1 MEKKKKFNLSGPIAL
16 LLALLVLAIFIPL
29 NLIFSYSDK
38 VIDMTP
44 SGKYTLNP
52 KTIEVLDQV
61 SDKKIDIY
69 FLAQLNELK
78 ETPRFL
84 PLYHTLTK
92 LEERD
97 NITLTCFD
105 PNENPDLVSKLNPP
119 DELNPTGRYSVGSGD
134 IFVRCEETD
143 TTKWINFKK
152 CFQTDSAG
160 ILEYAGEELI
170 AGALYV
176 CTTGNLPTVYFLSG
190 YSDKTVE
197 KDYAGYASAIRND
210 NYNVG
215 TLDLSAEKKIPED
228 TAIIYLAAPQKDISD
243 ADKEILSDYL
253 DNGGSMSMF
262 LPPCETEGR
271 FKNIE
276 YLLAKFELG
285 MDYNILSET
294 QSDYILYDRD
304 GEKNDKYFRVSFPL
318 PDEDSTEDLTTDI
331 NTLVSTDMTSYMPG
345 ISHARSISY
354 MASGSALIEKGS
366 IIENLPIDMN
376 NMDKFTIKSEPMG
389 GDSDTKEAAKKLTAS
404 PLCMG
409 FYSYNKQTGGKI
421 IVIGSDDIIDDN
433 NFSMHTA
440 GSRILALFSNTWLF
454 DSDVDMGIGNK
465 ENSYDTMKFDS
476 AEQATSTIRIFMI
489 IPVVLAVAGVA
500 VWLKRR
506 NS

>member
-215 TLDLSAEKKIPED
+215 TLDLSVEKKIPED

-294 QSDYILYDRD
+294 KSNYILYDRD
-304 GEKNDKYFRVSFPL
+304 GEKNDKYFRVSYPT
-318 PDEDSTEDLTTDI
+318 PDKDGKTEDLTTDV
-331 NTLVSTDMTSYMPG
+331 NTLLTADTNMYVAG
-345 ISHARSISY
+345 ISNTRSLSY
-354 MASGSALIEKGS
+354 IESGNPLIEIAS
-366 IIENLPIDMN
+366 IIENLPDDMDS
-376 NMDKFTIKSEPMG
+376 DKFSIKSEPMG
-389 GDSDTKEAAKKLTAS
+389 GDDDTKEAAKKLTSS

-433 NFSMHTA
+433 NFSMSTTC
-440 GSRILALFSNTWLF
+440 SRFLALFSNTWLF
-454 DSDVDMGIGNK
+454 DSDIDMGIGNK

-506 NS
+506 YA

>member
-1 MEKKKKFNLSGPIAL
+1 MEKKQKFNLSGPIAL
-16 LLALLVLAIFIPL
+16 LIALLVLVVFVPINI
-29 NLIFSYSDK
+29 IFSYNEK

-52 KTIEVLDQV
+52 RTTEILDGI
-61 SDKKIDIY
+61 SDKKIDVY
-69 FLAQLNELK
+69 FLAQLQELK
-78 ETPRFL
+78 DTPRFL

-119 DELNPTGRYSVGSGD
+119 DDLNPSGRYSVGSGD

-170 AGALYV
+170 TGALYL
-176 CTTGNLPTVYFLSG
+176 CTTGNLPTVYFLTG
-190 YSDKTVE
+190 YSDKTLE
-197 KDYAGYASAIRND
+197 NDYAGYASAIRND
-210 NYNVG
+210 NYNVEE
-215 TLDLSAEKKIPED
+215 LDLSSVDKLPEN
-228 TAIIYLAAPQKDISD
+228 TAIVYLAAPQKDISD
-243 ADKEILSDYL
+243 SDKEKLSDYL
-253 DNGGSMSMF
+253 DNGGSISMF
-262 LPPCETEGR
+262 LPPCETKGR

-294 QSDYILYDRD
+294 QNDYILYDRD
-304 GEKNDKYFRVSFPL
+304 GEKNNKYFRVSFPM
-318 PDEDSTEDLTTDI
+318 PDDDSTEDLTTDI
-331 NTLVSTDMTSYMPG
+331 NTLISTDMSSYMPG
-345 ISHARSISY
+345 ISHSRSLSY
-354 MASGSALIEKGS
+354 MSTGNALIEKAS
-366 IIENLPIDMN
+366 IIENLPIDQN
-376 NMDKFTIKSEPMG
+376 HMDTFTIKSEAMG
-389 GDSDTKEAAKKLTAS
+389 GDDETKAAAEKLSES
-404 PLCMG
+404 PLCLG
-409 FYSYNKQTGGKI
+409 FYSYNKQTGGKLI
-421 IVIGSDDIIDDN
+421 AIGSDDIIDDN

-440 GSRILALFSNTWLF
+440 GSRILALFSNTWLY

-465 ENSYDTMKFDS
+465 SNSYDTMKFSS
-476 AEQATSTIRIFMI
+476 AEQATSTLRIFMI
-489 IPVVLAVAGVA
+489 IPIVLAAAGVA

-506 NS
+506 YA